1 MKRFSSLVLGVAL
14 FTGITLATPNAALAQ
29 YSGDCSGDPLAEFLG
44 ELEEAASAGWTPL
57 FYDGYLVFF
66 DVNGVPYYYL
76 DGKPVFVPQMWE
88 GYSAAVV
95 QYRTHAPRYRAFHQ
109 RFEAPR
115 YRVRVRQVARPTV
128 VVHRPRV
135 VQPRVVV
142 HRPTVVHRP
151 APRPA
156 VVRAPSRPRVV
167 STPVSRPRHQPVRN
181 TAPARPRH
189 GRR

>member
-29 YSGDCSGDPLAEFLG
+29 YSGDCSEELMS
-44 ELEEAASAGWTPL
+44 ELEEAASEGWTPL
-57 FYDGYLVFF
+57 FYDGFLVFF

-76 DGKPVFVPQMWE
+76 DGKPVFVPQLWE
-88 GYSAAVV
+88 GYAAAVV

-115 YRVRVRQVARPTV
+115 YRVRVRHVVRPTV
-128 VVHRPRV
+128 VVQRPRV
-135 VQPRVVV
+135 VQ
-142 HRPTVVHRP
+142 RPVVVHRP
-151 APRPA
+151 APRPV
-156 VVRAPSRPRVV
+156 VVRAPSRPRQV
-167 STPVSRPRHQPVRN
+167 STPVSRPRHQPVRH
-181 TAPARPRH
+181 TAPSRPRH